1 MGRFWALPLPEVME
15 NLIVGRQ
22 LIKNANDNSSITKPN
37 SRYSAVQY
45 LSNVVGYVN
54 IWTKPGYWDGPPC
67 LLCLFSR
74 VSCESATRGWILL
87 LFRLTTVTKYSDT
100 DKQTNRQTD
109 KQTNRQTDK
118 QTNTQTPMLSPVYT
132 SQLRVLLSSCHQLQ
146 TNSTAQSQ
154 SRPTPTGLKGGNR
167 STPSASQECFALLC
181 LASMGCYLIFIHNFV
196 QKRVKHTENKGNAT
210 ATSHSNSAIAE

>member
-118 QTNTQTPMLSPVYT
+118 HANTNAVSCIHFSAQSFALQLSPAPDKQHSTVTVPADSYRPEGRKSLN
-132 SQLRVLLSSCHQLQ
+132 SQCF
-146 TNSTAQSQ
+146 
-154 SRPTPTGLKGGNR
+154 TGML
-167 STPSASQECFALLC
+167 CFALPCFHGL
-181 LASMGCYLIFIHNFV
+181 LSHIH
-196 QKRVKHTENKGNAT
+196 
-210 ATSHSNSAIAE
+210 S